1 MRRIIAVGIATAVVT
16 AACGGSAEPTTTE
29 APTAT
34 APVAHE
40 STTTQPATTTSAAAT
55 TTTALPAEDDIVPG
69 DDPNADQIVALY
81 AVVFDGTTTFDEK
94 APLITEPDGLEGTV
108 DAYAVASEA
117 VGGIALEVRS
127 VAIAVDTADVSYDLL
142 FAGKAFQTD
151 QAGVAEK
158 VDGSWKVSREY
169 FCSIVQLARV
179 ACA

>member
-1 MRRIIAVGIATAVVT
+1 VRRIIAVGILTVFAT

-29 APTAT
+29 APSTT
-34 APVAHE
+34 APVADE
-40 STTTQPATTTSAAAT
+40 TTTTQPATTTTTTTT
-55 TTTALPAEDDIVPG
+55 TTTAVPAEDDIVPG
-69 DDPNADQIVALY
+69 EDPDADQIVALY

-94 APLITEPDGLEGTV
+94 APLITEPDGLEATV
-108 DAYAVASEA
+108 DAYAVASET

-127 VAIAVDTADVSYDLL
+127 VVIGVDTADVSYDLL
-142 FAGKAFQTD
+142 FAGNAFQTD

-169 FCSIVQLARV
+169 FCSIVELARV